1 MVDVTTHGA
10 ASMSKRSVNEN
21 DVDLELVSVSE
32 SSKRVKQ
39 VVLASVLA
47 SLSIASAPIADM
59 VPRIPGW
66 GIAIFDPVSTFWIVS
81 FLLGGLWVGLV
92 SSVAG
97 MMGLFLYDPT
107 AIGPVMK
114 LIATLPMIVVPW
126 YGVRR
131 LKNSVRGES
140 LTDTSRE
147 SEIRTYD
154 KSKEISVA
162 GGEALSRPKF
172 YVGLMLLA
180 FLLRLGLMVPI
191 NLAYGSIAYP
201 FFTMQFIT
209 EYAIILNA
217 IASIWD
223 ALIPFI
229 IVYPT
234 GVFKTFKMW

>member
-1 MVDVTTHGA
+1 MT
-10 ASMSKRSVNEN
+10 KRSVSEN
-21 DVDLELVSVSE
+21 DVDLELISESE

-47 SLSIASAPIADM
+47 SLSIASAPIADI

-66 GIAIFDPVSTFWIVS
+66 GIAFFDPVSTFWIVS

-114 LIATLPMIVVPW
+114 LIATLPMIVIPW
-126 YGVRR
+126 YGVRK

-140 LTDTSRE
+140 LTDTSQETETRPYGN
-147 SEIRTYD
+147 SEET
-154 KSKEISVA
+154 SVV

-172 YVGLMLLA
+172 YIALMLLA

-201 FFTMQFIT
+201 FFTMEFIT
-209 EYAIILNA
+209 QFTIIVNVV
-217 IASIWD
+217 ASMWD